1 MNSTFL
7 NPDKTIYMQ
16 FAALPLISTL
26 RIQVCGPEKI
36 AILSS
41 VMIKDPV
48 GDVDFKILIIP
59 VSIY

>member
-1 MNSTFL
+1 
-7 NPDKTIYMQ
+7 MQ

-26 RIQVCGPEKI
+26 RIQVCGPGKI